1 MRDAPRPGGAS
12 RHDPKRLDVAA
23 YPWTTEIATRFGDLD
38 FNFHLNNVA
47 VAQLYEEGR
56 VRFNSDMRRRYAVG
70 RPRYLVARVAID
82 YLGEGRYP
90 ATATVAVAALKL
102 GTTSWTAGLALF
114 QEGVCVG
121 LAESVMVHRGDA
133 GPAPLPDAL
142 RTALGDFS
150 LRP

>member
-1 MRDAPRPGGAS
+1 MS
-12 RHDPKRLDVAA
+12 RHDPRRTDAA
-23 YPWTTEIATRFGDLD
+23 SYPWSYEAATRFGDLD

-56 VRFNSDMRRRYAVG
+56 VRFNTDLRDRYAIG

-82 YLGEGRYP
+82 YLGEGAYP
-90 ATATVAVAALKL
+90 APVTVALATLRL

-114 QEGVCVG
+114 QDGACIG
-121 LAESVMVHRGDA
+121 LGESVMVFRGES

-142 RTALGDFS
+142 RVALGDFA
-150 LRP
+150 LRA

>member
-1 MRDAPRPGGAS
+1 MS
-12 RHDPKRLDVAA
+12 RHDTRRTDCAA
-23 YPWTTEIATRFGDLD
+23 YAWSQEIATRFGDLD

-56 VRFNSDMRRRYAVG
+56 VRFNTELRDRYPLG

-82 YLGEGRYP
+82 YLGEGAYP
-90 ATATVAVAALKL
+90 APVTVTLAALRL

-114 QEGVCVG
+114 QSGACIG
-121 LAESVMVHRGDA
+121 LGESVMVFRGA
-133 GPAPLPDAL
+133 SGPAPLPEPL
-142 RTALGDFS
+142 RVALGDFM

>member
-1 MRDAPRPGGAS
+1 M
-12 RHDPKRLDVAA
+12 
-23 YPWTTEIATRFGDLD
+23 
-38 FNFHLNNVA
+38 
-47 VAQLYEEGR
+47 
-56 VRFNSDMRRRYAVG
+56 
-70 RPRYLVARVAID
+70 
-82 YLGEGRYP
+82 
-90 ATATVAVAALKL
+90 AALKL